1 MARPMDMTAEFHFL
15 AYYLHFVVR
24 ELFINVIYLLYCLFA
39 IGKGREKKYD
49 RVISRSGFFGP
60 FLNIVFFVIV

>member
-39 IGKGREKKYD
+39 IGKGREKMTELYRD
-49 RVISRSGFFGP
+49 LA
-60 FLNIVFFVIV
+60 FLAHF

>member
-39 IGKGREKKYD
+39 IGKGREKNMTELYRD
-49 RVISRSGFFGP
+49 LA
-60 FLNIVFFVIV
+60 FLGHF

>member
-39 IGKGREKKYD
+39 IGKGREKK
-49 RVISRSGFFGP
+49 V
-60 FLNIVFFVIV
+60 